1 MARRVRSTTSVEARF
16 PCPSPSDDKSYGA
29 LPCPRGATASGLL
42 WGARMSIPIR
52 LRGPITV
59 VAAALSLTLL
69 APRESFAQG

>member
-1 MARRVRSTTSVEARF
+1 MTSLTARCPARAA
-16 PCPSPSDDKSYGA
+16 P
-29 LPCPRGATASGLL
+29 TASGLL
-42 WGARMSIPIR
+42 WGAGMTIPTW